1 VSDHVIFAGSGT
13 AVLRHSYGIPGVIGE
28 ASFFTNPA
36 EEQRLRDTA
45 YNRREAEAYV
55 RALEDFFSAPV
66 PPIHAG
72 ESVPRLEPFRAAQE
86 AERMSREA
94 RRWREDY
101 EEGRRLLEATDRDL
115 ETAYELLTR
124 S

>member
-1 VSDHVIFAGSGT
+1 
-13 AVLRHSYGIPGVIGE
+13 
-28 ASFFTNPA
+28 
-36 EEQRLRDTA
+36 

-124 S
+124 SVRNFPDSPVARPAHLLRSGILEAWGRDAEAGEARRRVREFYPD